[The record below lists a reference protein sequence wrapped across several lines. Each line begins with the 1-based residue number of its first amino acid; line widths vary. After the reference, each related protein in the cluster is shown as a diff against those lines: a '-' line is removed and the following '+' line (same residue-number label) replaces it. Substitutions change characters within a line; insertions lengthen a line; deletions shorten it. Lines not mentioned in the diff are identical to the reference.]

1 MELSVWENQ
10 AISLV
15 GSACWSKKSLSQ
27 QRYYISGLVRK
38 KFQDEHREALLQ
50 LEMQGAAHE
59 KVIED
64 CQEFDWMRQL
74 TGLST
79 SLLKFGI
86 NSVTN
91 TLPTVDNLRRW
102 GYLRVGEETCSLC
115 GDPNPT
121 ITHVLSMCKV
131 ALLTDSTEFNG
142 DMIMFSE
149 NLLILSALTCSLKTS
164 EFLLIWKVISTS
176 MGFSQKS

>member
-1 MELSVWENQ
+1 VKYGN
-10 AISLV
+10 
-15 GSACWSKKSLSQ
+15 
-27 QRYYISGLVRK
+27 
-38 KFQDEHREALLQ
+38 
-50 LEMQGAAHE
+50 
-59 KVIED
+59 
-64 CQEFDWMRQL
+64 
-74 TGLST
+74 
-79 SLLKFGI
+79 I

-131 ALLTDSTEFNG
+131 ALGDGAPDGFNRIKWRHDNVLREFVDSISPH
-142 DMIMFSE
+142 M
-149 NLLILSALTCSLKTS
+149 LSKDFRVFVDL
-164 EFLLIWKVISTS
+164 EGHQHQY